1 MSFFQRAIDFFGG
14 DKELLLLA
22 SSFLC
27 LTMLAFVLI
36 VGGGYWLSWRIRL
49 ACVRAQERKKRR
61 AATARRLK
69 YTLPDR
75 ENSYVR
81 ARLNTAL
88 KAETGEEPKLLGG
101 EKQSVGLRLGYTR
114 KMLARVRE
122 AALSP
127 VERLDVEEMA
137 RLLALYV
144 GKEKWSGADV
154 KAINE
159 MFSRLLKLSAKY
171 EIAV

>member
-1 MSFFQRAIDFFGG
+1 MAWFQTIIEELGG
-14 DKELLLLA
+14 DKELLILMISFSCLVLL
-22 SSFLC
+22 SFL
-27 LTMLAFVLI
+27 VI
-36 VGGGYWLSWRIRL
+36 VGGGYLTACALRR

-61 AATARRLK
+61 AEGARRLK

-88 KAETGEEPKLLGG
+88 KGEEELLKG
-101 EKQSVGLRLGYTR
+101 EKQSVGVRLGYTR
-114 KMLARVRE
+114 KMLSRVRE

-137 RLLALYV
+137 GLLALYLH
-144 GKEKWSGADV
+144 KEKWSGAEV

-159 MFSRLLKLSAKY
+159 MFARLLKLSAKY